1 MFCRWLSG
9 MAKSSRRLA
18 KLAFGLLACCLIVA
32 GGGRLVSAAPLQ
44 PVRLMLQWSHQS
56 QFAGYYVAK
65 EKGFYQEQ
73 GLDVS
78 IIPGG
83 PGLDPADFLIRGEVD
98 FASLWLSTALTR
110 NEQSVQL
117 AQVAQIVN
125 ASNLVLITRNAD
137 QINRPADLSGRKISI
152 WGGDFR
158 APYLAWLQSVG
169 AKPQIY
175 PQYYSVNLFLLKG
188 VAACSAMYYNEVH
201 MVYQTG
207 IDMEEM
213 KLFFLQEDGFGFP
226 EDGIYT
232 TQQRLRQDPEL
243 ARKFRAATLRGW
255 RYAAE
260 NQAEALD
267 IVMEYVTR
275 DKVLTNRPHMKWML
289 EKILR
294 SVIPDAQDRWTFGI
308 LSRQDYARTVEVMT
322 QQAMIRGALRY
333 EEFTAGGLGYVP

>member
-1 MFCRWLSG
+1 
-9 MAKSSRRLA
+9 MAKSSLKA
-18 KLAFGLLACCLIVA
+18 ATLSLGFAIAILIAFGVIGPARTLAA
-32 GGGRLVSAAPLQ
+32 Q
-44 PVRLMLQWSHQS
+44 PVRIMLQWSHQA
-56 QFAGYYVAK
+56 QFAGYYVAL
-65 EKGFYQEQ
+65 EKGFYKAQ

-83 PGLDPADFLIRGEVD
+83 PGLDPADSLIRGEVD

-110 NEQSVQL
+110 NEQFVRL

-125 ASNLVLITRNAD
+125 ASNLVLITRNSD
-137 QINRPADLSGRKISI
+137 NINRPAELSGRKVSI

-169 AKPQIY
+169 ASPQIV
-175 PQYYSVNLFLLKG
+175 PQYYSVNLFLRKG
-188 VAACSAMYYNEVH
+188 VEACSAMYYNEVH

-207 IDMEEM
+207 IDMEEL

-232 TQQRLRQDPEL
+232 TQEQFRQNPEL
-243 ARKFRAATLRGW
+243 VRKFREASLQGW

-260 NQAEALD
+260 HQTETLD

-294 SVIPDAQDRWTFGI
+294 SVIPDAQDRWTFGS
-308 LSRQDYARTVEVMT
+308 LSRQDYARTVQVMR
-322 QQAMIRGALRY
+322 QQGMIRSAPSY
-333 EEFTAGGLGYVP
+333 DEFTAGGLGYVP

>member
-1 MFCRWLSG
+1 
-9 MAKSSRRLA
+9 MAKNRFSLA
-18 KLAFGLLACCLIVA
+18 NLALAILCISLVA
-32 GGGRLVSAAPLQ
+32 IWPNRPLSAAAPQ
-44 PVRLMLQWSHQS
+44 PVRLMLQWSHQA
-56 QFAGYYVAK
+56 QFAGYYVAL
-65 EKGFYQEQ
+65 EKGFYKQQ

-110 NEQSVQL
+110 SEQSVRL

-125 ASNLVLITRNAD
+125 ASNLVLITRNED
-137 QINRPADLSGRKISI
+137 QINRPAELSGRKISI

-169 AKPQIY
+169 ATPQIF

-188 VAACSAMYYNEVH
+188 VQACSAMYYNEVH

-207 IDMEEM
+207 IDMEEL

-232 TQQRLRQDPEL
+232 TQERFRKNPEL
-243 ARKFRAATLRGW
+243 ARKFREASLQGW
-255 RYAAE
+255 RYAADH
-260 NQAEALD
+260 QSEALD
-267 IVMEYVTR
+267 IVMQYVTR

-294 SVIPDAQDRWTFGI
+294 SVIPDAQDRWTFGS
-308 LSRQDYARTVEVMT
+308 LSRQDYARTVQVMT
-322 QQAMIRGALRY
+322 EQGMIRSAPSY

>member
-1 MFCRWLSG
+1 
-9 MAKSSRRLA
+9 MAKSSPKAAKQSISFTVAALLLFVLYICGLFLPAKALA
-18 KLAFGLLACCLIVA
+18 A
-32 GGGRLVSAAPLQ
+32 Q
-44 PVRLMLQWSHQS
+44 PVRIMLQWSHQA
-56 QFAGYYVAK
+56 QFAGYYVAL
-65 EKGFYQEQ
+65 EKGFYKQQ

-78 IIPGG
+78 IVPGG
-83 PGLDPADFLIRGEVD
+83 PGLDPADSLIRGEVD
-98 FASLWLSTALTR
+98 FASLWLSTALSR
-110 NEQSVQL
+110 NEQSVRL

-125 ASNLVLITRNAD
+125 ASNLVLITRNSD
-137 QINRPADLSGRKISI
+137 NINRPAELSGRKISI

-169 AKPQIY
+169 ASPQIV
-175 PQYYSVNLFLLKG
+175 PQYYSVNLFLRRG
-188 VAACSAMYYNEVH
+188 VEACSAMYYNEVH

-207 IDMEEM
+207 IDMEEL

-232 TQQRLRQDPEL
+232 TQERFRQNAEMV
-243 ARKFRAATLRGW
+243 RKFRQASLQGW

-260 NQAEALD
+260 HQSETLD

-294 SVIPDAQDRWTFGI
+294 SVIPDAQDRWTFGS
-308 LSRQDYARTVEVMT
+308 LSRQDYARTVQVMT
-322 QQAMIRGALRY
+322 QQGMIRSAPSY
-333 EEFTAGGLGYVP
+333 DEFTAGGLGYVP

>member
-1 MFCRWLSG
+1 
-9 MAKSSRRLA
+9 MAKSSLKAA
-18 KLAFGLLACCLIVA
+18 KLSLGFAIAIMIAFGLIGPKALAA
-32 GGGRLVSAAPLQ
+32 Q
-44 PVRLMLQWSHQS
+44 PVRIMLQWSHQA
-56 QFAGYYVAK
+56 QFAGYYVAL
-65 EKGFYQEQ
+65 EKGFYKEQ

-78 IIPGG
+78 IVPGG
-83 PGLDPADFLIRGEVD
+83 PGLDPADSLIRGEVD

-110 NEQSVQL
+110 NEQSVRL

-125 ASNLVLITRNAD
+125 TSNLVLITRNSD
-137 QINRPADLSGRKISI
+137 NINRPAELSGRKISI

-169 AKPQIY
+169 ASPQIV
-175 PQYYSVNLFLLKG
+175 PQYYSVNLFLRKG
-188 VAACSAMYYNEVH
+188 VEACSAMYYNEVH

-207 IDMEEM
+207 IDMEEL

-232 TQQRLRQDPEL
+232 TQERFRQNAEL
-243 ARKFRAATLRGW
+243 VRKFRQASLQGW

-260 NQAEALD
+260 NQAETLD
-267 IVMEYVTR
+267 IVMDYVTR

-294 SVIPDAQDRWTFGI
+294 SVIPEAQDRWTFGS
-308 LSRQDYARTVEVMT
+308 LSRQDYARTVQVMT
-322 QQAMIRGALRY
+322 QQGMIRSALSY
-333 EEFTAGGLGYVP
+333 DEFMAGGLGYVP

>member
-1 MFCRWLSG
+1 
-9 MAKSSRRLA
+9 MAKSRAGLA
-18 KLAFGLLACCLIVA
+18 KLALGFVGICLFFACLARPVLA
-32 GGGRLVSAAPLQ
+32 TAPQ
-44 PVRLMLQWSHQS
+44 PVRLMLQWSHQA

-73 GLDVS
+73 GLGVS
-78 IIPGG
+78 IVPGG
-83 PGLDPADFLIRGEVD
+83 PGLDPADSLIRGEVD
-98 FASLWLSTALTR
+98 FASLWLSTALSR
-110 NEQSVQL
+110 SEQSVRL
-117 AQVAQIVN
+117 AKVAQIVN
-125 ASNLVLITRNAD
+125 ASNLVLITRNED
-137 QINRPADLSGRKISI
+137 QINRPAELSGRKISI

-169 AKPQIY
+169 ATPQIY

-188 VAACSAMYYNEVH
+188 VQACSAMYYNEVH

-207 IDMEEM
+207 IDMEEL

-232 TQQRLRQDPEL
+232 TEERFRKNPEL
-243 ARKFRAATLRGW
+243 ARKFREATLRGW

-260 NQAEALD
+260 HQTETLD
-267 IVMEYVTR
+267 IVMQYVTR

-294 SVIPDAQDRWTFGI
+294 SVIPDAQDRWTFGS
-308 LSRQDYARTVEVMT
+308 LSRQDYARTVQVMT
-322 QQAMIRGALRY
+322 QQGMIRSAPSY

>member
-1 MFCRWLSG
+1 
-9 MAKSSRRLA
+9 MAKNSCWAA
-18 KLAFGLLACCLIVA
+18 KLALGFFGICLLAA
-32 GGGRLVSAAPLQ
+32 GLARPVLAAAPQ
-44 PVRLMLQWSHQS
+44 PVRLMLQWSHQA
-56 QFAGYYVAK
+56 QFAGYYVAL
-65 EKGFYQEQ
+65 EKGFYNER

-110 NEQSVQL
+110 SEQSVRL

-125 ASNLVLITRNAD
+125 ASNLVLITRNED
-137 QINRPADLSGRKISI
+137 QINRPAELSGRKISI

-169 AKPQIY
+169 ATPQIF

-188 VAACSAMYYNEVH
+188 VQACSAMYYNEVH

-207 IDMEEM
+207 IDMEEL

-232 TQQRLRQDPEL
+232 TQERFRKNPEL
-243 ARKFRAATLRGW
+243 ARKFREASLQGW
-255 RYAAE
+255 RYAADH
-260 NQAEALD
+260 QSEALD
-267 IVMEYVTR
+267 IVMQYVTR

-289 EKILR
+289 EKILT
-294 SVIPDAQDRWTFGI
+294 SVIPGAKDSWAFGR
-308 LSRQDYARTVEVMT
+308 LSRQDYSRTIQGMRQQGLL
-322 QQAMIRGALRY
+322 QQAPSY
-333 EEFTAGGLGYVP
+333 EEFTGGGFGYVP